1 MTVVLESI
9 TVVVEF
15 ILNVLLDFL
24 VLARAAMMLYVQLL
38 GSLPLEI
45 GYNQYIIKLLL

>member
-9 TVVVEF
+9 TVVVES

-24 VLARAAMMLYVQLL
+24 FLARAAMMLYVQFL
-38 GSLPLEI
+38 GSPPLEI
-45 GYNQYIIKLLL
+45 GYNHYIIKLLL